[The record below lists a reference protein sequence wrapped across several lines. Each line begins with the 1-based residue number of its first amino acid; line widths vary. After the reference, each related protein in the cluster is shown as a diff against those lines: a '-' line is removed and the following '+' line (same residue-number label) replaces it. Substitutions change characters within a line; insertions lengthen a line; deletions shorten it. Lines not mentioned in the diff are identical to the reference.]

1 MQVLLESCSQE
12 VEESLQSTN
21 VSVYTDVKKMAVS
34 NVTREVKFL
43 CEGLECNSSSDPHY
57 LLPLPGQ
64 TCEIP
69 LQCERSRVYRKL
81 TRNEA
86 YWFPG
91 IIEGEVIHNHNS
103 FMYYNCSTV
112 IGD

>member
-1 MQVLLESCSQE
+1 MQVLLKTCSRE
-12 VEESLQSTN
+12 VEESLQSSN
-21 VSVYTDVKKMAVS
+21 VSIYTDVKEMAVS

-43 CEGLECNSSSDPHY
+43 CQGLECNSSSDPHY

-64 TCEIP
+64 TCEIDI
-69 LQCERSRVYRKL
+69 QCEKSRVYRKL

-91 IIEGEVIHNHNS
+91 NIEGEVNNYFIIKHK
-103 FMYYNCSTV
+103 MCIIIV
-112 IGD
+112 VL